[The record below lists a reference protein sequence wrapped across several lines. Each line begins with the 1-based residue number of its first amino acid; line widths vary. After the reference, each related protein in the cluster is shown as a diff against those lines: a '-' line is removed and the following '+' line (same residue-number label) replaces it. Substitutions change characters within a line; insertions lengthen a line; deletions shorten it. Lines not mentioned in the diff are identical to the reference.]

1 MVSRLGLTSRI
12 LLASSFVIIVLALL
26 RLGVNWVLIEDQV
39 MKEILLESKALT
51 QQAQIVLKQSAQ
63 IHVQYVEKLGEKEQL
78 ITLNTS
84 SIKGLPTSVIPIHF
98 AQEVAQQGLKSEY
111 YSLRVIRENSSN
123 QDLLTDLAVLNQLRE
138 NELTELV
145 ELDEKQNVFRYVSPI
160 RVGQECMAC
169 HDAKESLEQDPSST
183 LNNEL
188 RGWKVGDIPA
198 AFAVIV
204 DLQLT
209 SDRFQET
216 IPRLL
221 LVSLI
226 ALCFGL
232 VIAFMVTY
240 SILRPLKSFVIRLHK
255 MAQKNVSIAE
265 QVSQN
270 SNSLTLSNENQATHL
285 LKVME
290 KIKEL
295 GTHALENLDKAQL
308 NINSTNQLTD
318 SFQLIIAQ
326 SQSTEQAV
334 SEMKSSIKEGSE
346 SMVNI
351 MSVLLSVRDS
361 GLLINKILESLNSI
375 TQQTKMLAT
384 NAAIEAARAGEHGKG
399 FGVVAN
405 EVAKLAENSKL
416 ATQQISKLISD
427 SAQQGMQIGEL
438 ADRGNQSLKQLEN
451 KFEALSDFV
460 EDLAKSVLLNSDNVT
475 AISGR
480 ASKVS
485 ELSMSQSKETEDLL
499 FLLQQMDENEH
510 QNKSFTDKTLI
521 EAHQL
526 HEGALH
532 LLGLIKEIEGLISGD
547 ENPTKISKNKLDN
560 PSKLE
565 RLQLPSNTKNLGG

>member
-1 MVSRLGLTSRI
+1 MVSRLGLLSRI
-12 LLASSFVIIVLALL
+12 LLASSFVIIVLALI
-26 RLGVNWVLIEDQV
+26 RLGVNWVVIEHQV
-39 MKEILLESKALT
+39 MKEILLDSRKLA
-51 QQAQIVLKQSAQ
+51 QQAHIVLKQSAQ
-63 IHVQYVEKLGEKEQL
+63 IHAQYVEKLEEKEQL
-78 ITLNTS
+78 ISQNISSLTS
-84 SIKGLPTSVIPIHF
+84 ITPSTIPIHF
-98 AQEVAQQGLKSEY
+98 AQEVAQQGLKSEHY
-111 YSLRVIRENSSN
+111 DFQIIRENTSN
-123 QDLLTDLAVLNQLRE
+123 QAVLNQLRE
-138 NELTELV
+138 KELNELFEV
-145 ELDEKQNVFRYVSPI
+145 DEKQNVVRYISPI
-160 RVGQECMAC
+160 RVVNECFVC
-169 HDAKESLEQDPSST
+169 HGAKESLEQDLSGT
-183 LNNEL
+183 LKNEL
-188 RGWKVGDIPA
+188 QGWKVGEIPA

-204 DLQLT
+204 DLQLI

-221 LVSLI
+221 FVSLI

-232 VIAFMVTY
+232 AIAFLFIN
-240 SILRPLKSFVIRLHK
+240 SILRRLKNFVFRLHQ
-255 MAQKNVSIAE
+255 MAQQNVSIAE
-265 QVSQN
+265 QVRQN
-270 SNSLTLSNENQATHL
+270 SSSVAFSSENQATHL
-285 LKVME
+285 LKVKE

-334 SEMKSSIKEGSE
+334 SDMKRSIKEGSE
-346 SMVNI
+346 SMLNI
-351 MSVLLSVRDS
+351 MSVLLDVRDS
-361 GLLINKILESLNSI
+361 SLLINKILESLNSI

-416 ATQQISKLISD
+416 ATHQISKLISD

-438 ADRGNQSLKQLEN
+438 ADSGNQSLKQLEN

-460 EDLAKSVLLNSDNVT
+460 EDLAKSVYLNSDNVT
-475 AISGR
+475 AINSR

-485 ELSMSQSKETEDLL
+485 EMSMSQSKETEELL
-499 FLLQQMDENEH
+499 FLLQQVDENE
-510 QNKSFTDKTLI
+510 QENKNFTDKSLS

-532 LLGLIKEIEGLISGD
+532 LLVLIKEIEGLISGD
-547 ENPTKISKNKLDN
+547 ENSSKISKKSLNKQ
-560 PSKLE
+560 SKLE
-565 RLQLPSNTKNLGG
+565 RLQLPSNTKNWGS